1 MGYKTLYCVYLLSLV
16 FATISSIYRYKKLD
30 GPSKILAVLM
40 CCALITEGIAYFAAK
55 HYHTNLPVYTIYCL
69 VEFGILCL
77 YFNNVID
84 VFAKKGVGIYIGAAG
99 IALGIINM
107 TFIQNLN
114 VLNSYF
120 LFFEGLSVIAL
131 SLFAFFRLLLKYD
144 SLYLYK
150 YHHFWFISIL
160 IFFWS
165 ITFLTWGL
173 YDFINTVLA
182 HDAWKINF
190 GLMII
195 GTVTYSGFGCVF
207 LLYNKTYK
215 YK

>member
-1 MGYKTLYCVYLLSLV
+1 MGYELLYCIYLFSLI
-16 FATISSIYRYKKLD
+16 FACVACIYRYKRLD
-30 GPSKILAVLM
+30 VPSKILAVLI
-40 CCALITEGIAYFAAK
+40 CCAFINECVAYFAAK

-84 VFAKKGVGIYIGAAG
+84 VFAKKGIGIYIGTAG
-99 IALGIINM
+99 IVLGIINM

-114 VLNSYF
+114 TLNSYF

-131 SLFAFFRLLLKYD
+131 SLFAFFRFLLKYD

-173 YDFINTVLA
+173 YDFINTALK
-182 HDAWKINF
+182 HDAWKINS
-190 GLMII
+190 GLMVI
-195 GTVTYSGFGCVF
+195 GTITYGGFGCIF
-207 LLYNKTYK
+207 LLYNKMHNYE
-215 YK
+215 